1 MQTGLFDKT
10 RLLANTLMVI
20 LVVLNIFF
28 SIQYTQN
35 IKKQDEATIAES
47 QKIEARLQTAQF
59 MKFFIDKV
67 LGTNGTIAF
76 EDRVKL
82 EADIRA
88 LGDETLV
95 KQWDVFVTSPDS
107 ETAQQSAVK
116 LMSMLSNRMI

>member
-1 MQTGLFDKT
+1 MQTGFFDKS
-10 RLLANTLMVI
+10 RLLANILMVL
-20 LVVLNIFF
+20 LVCLNIFF
-28 SIQYTQN
+28 SIQYTQS
-35 IKKQDEATIAES
+35 IKQQDEAVIAEAE
-47 QKIEARLQTAQF
+47 KIESRLQTAQF

-88 LGDETLV
+88 LGDDTLL
-95 KQWDVFVTSPDS
+95 KQWETFVASPDS
-107 ETAQQSAVK
+107 ESAQQSAVR

>member
-20 LVVLNIFF
+20 LVALNIFF

-35 IKKQDEATIAES
+35 LKKQDEATIAES
-47 QKIEARLQTAQF
+47 QKIESRLQTAQF
-59 MKFFIDKV
+59 MKMFIDKV

-88 LGDETLV
+88 LGDDTLV
-95 KQWDVFVTSPDS
+95 KQWDVFVTSADS

>member
-10 RLLANTLMVI
+10 RLLANTLMVV
-20 LVVLNIFF
+20 LVALNIFF

-35 IKKQDEATIAES
+35 IKKQDEAVIAES
-47 QKIEARLQTAQF
+47 QKIESRLNTAKF

-67 LGTNGTIAF
+67 LGNNGTIAF

-88 LGDETLV
+88 LGDEILV
-95 KQWDVFVTSPDS
+95 KQWDVFVSSPDS
-107 ETAQQSAVK
+107 ETAQKSAVR